1 MSNETLFELHK
12 NLTPSTCAVDPVTFL
27 RRIREYEATL
37 PEGSARRMAWA
48 AITTAECQD
57 GIIRY
62 TTSDAKVGRTRAIGE
77 TEEEVIANALATP
90 AYTNMSISVTQIEK
104 LAPVSRIPCEFRRQL
119 FGIFEMFPFENFY
132 VINGISIT
140 GITNYIN
147 LLSTKA
153 LGYSSPMRAFAC
165 KVLIYSDTEFDI
177 TPKASFLA
185 KLQAGMESREFLET
199 LALGMYNHHGELR
212 YPNRADKLNQW
223 CPGMVPSLAL
233 TRASINNDD
242 VVIVLKMMTSII
254 GESVNEVLLNSPLF
268 QQMSQ
273 AGKNAFA
280 AEVIAQALSKC
291 VPTMVMIRAARREF
305 GTVQEYVEA
314 RDAEHTSSYPE
325 EHAHEYELLQECLAG
340 SE

>member
-1 MSNETLFELHK
+1 M
-12 NLTPSTCAVDPVTFL
+12 FL
-27 RRIREYEATL
+27 QRIREYEATL

-48 AITTAECQD
+48 AITTIDCRD

-62 TTSDAKVGRTRAIGE
+62 TTSDAKVCRTRAIGE

-90 AYTNMSISVTQIEK
+90 AYTSMSIPATQIEK

-119 FGIFEMFPFENFY
+119 FGIFEMFPFEGFY

-147 LLSTKA
+147 LLATKA
-153 LGYSSPMRAFAC
+153 LGYSSPMRSFAC

-199 LALGMYNHHGELR
+199 LALGMYDLRGELI
-212 YPNRADKLNQW
+212 YPIRADKLNQW
-223 CPGMVPSLAL
+223 CPGMVPALAL
-233 TRASINNDD
+233 TRSSISNDE
-242 VVIVLKMMTSII
+242 VMIVLQMMASVIAK
-254 GESVNEVLLNSPLF
+254 SVNEVLLNSPLF
-268 QQMSQ
+268 QNMSQ

-280 AEVIAQALSKC
+280 AEVIARALSKC
-291 VPTMVMIRAARREF
+291 VPTTVMLRAARREF
-305 GTVQEYVEA
+305 STVQAYVEA
-314 RDAEHTSSYPE
+314 RDAEHTSPYPE
-325 EHAHEYELLQECLAG
+325 EHTREYELLQECLAA